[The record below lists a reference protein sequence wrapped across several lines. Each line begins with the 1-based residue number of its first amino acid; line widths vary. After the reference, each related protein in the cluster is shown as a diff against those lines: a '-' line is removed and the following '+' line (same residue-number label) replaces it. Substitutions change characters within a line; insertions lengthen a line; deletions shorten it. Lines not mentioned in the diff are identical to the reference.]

1 LEEIM
6 EAKAVGRYLRV
17 TPRKARLVLDAV
29 RGKSTV
35 EALAILKFTPNEAAR
50 YIEKVLNSAVANA
63 EANYAM
69 DREVLRIV
77 RAYAD
82 TGPTLK
88 RIQPRAMGRAYR
100 IIKRMS
106 HITLIVAEDERLKQ
120 VAAAKPKAGGRRATR
135 RGKEAAAP
143 AEAKTTRRTAKAEA
157 KVEQPAEQ
165 TSAAEAPG
173 ESSGAEADQKD

>member
-1 LEEIM
+1 M
-6 EAKAVGRYLRV
+6 EARAVGRYLRV
-17 TPRKARLVLDAV
+17 TARKAKFVLDAV

-63 EANYAM
+63 EANYSM
-69 DREVLRIV
+69 DRAALRIV
-77 RAYAD
+77 RIYAD
-82 TGPTLK
+82 AGPTMK

-106 HITLIVAEDERLKQ
+106 HITVIVAEDEKLKQ
-120 VAAAKPKAGGRRATR
+120 VAAAKPKAGARRATR

-143 AEAKTTRRTAKAEA
+143 AVAKSTRRTVKAEA

-165 TSAAEAPG
+165 TSAAETPG
-173 ESSGAEADQKD
+173 ESSGVEADQKE